1 MIDNWFDRENA
12 LEQNDELS
20 NFLKYWLE
28 HKPFQPPFDSNAV
41 NITEDNVI
49 ATVLYRNDNFQV
61 QLVTVRPNTEIIDH
75 IHPNVDSFEV
85 YLSGE
90 IAFRRN
96 QKKITGK
103 KFWREH
109 NKTCAYFGY
118 FIRVNANDWHGATIG
133 NMGGSFLSV
142 QHWKNGTN
150 PSSVHWDWEYKDKT
164 ETTRTKRFVNS

>member
-12 LEQNDELS
+12 LEKNDELS

-28 HKPFQPPFDSNAV
+28 KKPFQPPFDSNNV
-41 NITEDNVI
+41 TFTENNVV
-49 ATVLYRNDNFQV
+49 ATILYRDNNFQV
-61 QLVTVRPNTEIIDH
+61 QLVTVRPNIEIIDH

-90 IAFRRN
+90 ISFRRN
-96 QKKITGK
+96 KKRITGK

-118 FIRVNANDWHGATIG
+118 FIRVNANDWHGATTSDK
-133 NMGGSFLSV
+133 GGSFLSV

-150 PSSVHWDWEYKDKT
+150 PSAVHWDWEFKDKQ
-164 ETTRTKRFVNS
+164 EITRTKKLINN